1 MLKTILITL
10 LIWMSSLFAV
20 FAPGETI
27 PNMDF
32 IELQFN
38 DDESVDSLSRN
49 LYTILD
55 DGRTV
60 IIYFFTITF
69 S

>member
-1 MLKTILITL
+1 MPKTILTAL
-10 LIWMSSLFAV
+10 FIWIGSLFAV
-20 FAPGETI
+20 FTPGDTI
-27 PNMDF
+27 PNMAF
-32 IELQFN
+32 TELQFN
-38 DDESVDSLSRN
+38 DDQSVDSLSRD

>member
-1 MLKTILITL
+1 MWKIILVTM
-10 LIWMSSLFAV
+10 LIWIGSLFAV
-20 FAPGETI
+20 FTPGDTI
-27 PNMDF
+27 PNIEF
-32 IELQFN
+32 TELQFN
-38 DDESVDSLSRN
+38 DDDSVDSLSRD